1 MPKGAKMSVLVKLA
15 HKPIVS
21 IGPGARVIDAIN
33 LMLER
38 RVGAALVLDGTKP
51 VGIFTERDVM
61 AKVVAKRTDPETTP
75 ITALM
80 TAPVELISSRATP
93 TEALRIM
100 VERHFRHLPVV
111 DEAGHLV
118 GMLSMRHLM
127 RDQIRRLEDQ
137 VGALENYIGTEGIS
151 GG

>member
-1 MPKGAKMSVLVKLA
+1 MSLLVKLA

-21 IGPGARVIDAIN
+21 VGSSARASEAIHA
-33 LMLER
+33 MIEK
-38 RVGAALVLDGTKP
+38 RVGAALVVEGTRP

-61 AKVVAKRTDPETTP
+61 SKIVAQKRDPETTP
-75 ITALM
+75 ISAVM
-80 TAPVELISSRATP
+80 TSNVELISSKASP

-111 DEAGHLV
+111 DETGNVV

-127 RDQIRRLEDQ
+127 REQIRRLEDQ

>member
-1 MPKGAKMSVLVKLA
+1 MSVLVKLA

-21 IGPGARVIDAIN
+21 VGPTARVIDAIN

-38 RVGAALVLDGTKP
+38 RVGATVILDGAKP

-61 AKVVAKRTDPETTP
+61 AKVVAKKIDPEATP

-80 TAPVELISSRATP
+80 TSPVELISSRAAP
-93 TEALRIM
+93 NEALRIM

-111 DEAGHLV
+111 DEKGQLV

>member
-1 MPKGAKMSVLVKLA
+1 MSVLVKLA

-21 IGPGARVIDAIN
+21 VAPTARVIDAIN

-38 RVGAALVLDGTKP
+38 KVGAAVVLDGQKP
-51 VGIFTERDVM
+51 IGIFTERDVM
-61 AKVVAKRTDPETTP
+61 AKVVAKRLDPEATP

-80 TAPVELISSRATP
+80 TSPVELIPARSTP
-93 TEALRIM
+93 NEALRIM

-111 DEAGHLV
+111 DEQGNLV

-127 RDQIRRLEDQ
+127 RDQIHRLEDQ
-137 VGALENYIGTEGIS
+137 VGALANYIGTEGIS